1 MRPMSKKPEDRMVQ
15 SLVTYSVE
23 YQGRMVIVENVPAR
37 VDPETGERF
46 YSPQTVEQLQ
56 AIVWSD
62 RQPDRVEQTPVFR
75 FAA

>member
-1 MRPMSKKPEDRMVQ
+1 MTNGKEDRLVDR
-15 SLVTYSVE
+15 LVTYSIE
-23 YQGRMVIVENVPAR
+23 YDGRIVFVENVPAR

-46 YSPQTVEQLQ
+46 FSPETVEQLQ

-62 RQPDRVEQTPVFR
+62 RQPDRMADTPVFE

>member
-1 MRPMSKKPEDRMVQ
+1 MADHREDRLVQ

-23 YQGRMVIVENVPAR
+23 YRGRIVFIENVPAR

-46 YSPQTVEQLQ
+46 YSPETVEQIQ
-56 AIVWSD
+56 AIVWSG
-62 RQPDRVEQTPVFR
+62 RQPDRMAETPVFQ